1 MTKLLAQ
8 MLVSVG
14 CTAVIMF
21 ILYYLGLPLG
31 NLPGDFKSEKGGG
44 FFFVPLGTSLV
55 ASVILTV
62 VFNILVRFWK

>member
-8 MLVSVG
+8 ILVSIG

-21 ILYYLGLPLG
+21 VLYHFGLPLG

-44 FFFVPLGTSLV
+44 FFFFPLATSLI
-55 ASVILTV
+55 ASVVLTI
-62 VFNILVRFWK
+62 VFNVLLRFWK